1 MNADVL
7 WPPKSRHRSVF
18 ERHISDGSQDK
29 GWVLKRIEVSQKNL
43 QHKLLALTVSALVV
57 CVAIFCVSGVLID
70 QEWLVWKCDDCSALT
85 SKKCLRF
92 DAVRHNRS
100 TMHISLATGAPHLL
114 WRCEGV
120 PSFGLRDGRSM
131 SAGLGNGRQSTSS
144 SSTACMRHS
153 SHRHEHQDVG
163 KVARL

>member
-7 WPPKSRHRSVF
+7 WSPKSRHRSVF

-57 CVAIFCVSGVLID
+57 CVAMFCDRSRKACVEYNDS
-70 QEWLVWKCDDCSALT
+70 SALK
-85 SKKCLRF
+85 SKKYLRF
-92 DAVRHNRS
+92 DAVPHNRS
-100 TMHISLATGAPHLL
+100 TMHTSLATDAPHLL
-114 WRCEGV
+114 WRCEGMS
-120 PSFGLRDGRSM
+120 SFGLRGGRST